1 MYTDG
6 EFDLWVR
13 KIPWRRAWQPTSVF
27 SPGDSMD
34 RRAWWATAHS
44 ITELDT
50 AEATNHTQARSWVCG
65 DCFSWQ
71 CTAPSPQLPAQNLSW
86 MWTINICE
94 HNRSHSSLLFEVSQ
108 CCIEFQELLF
118 HLPKCHV
125 FLSFCLM
132 TVRIS
137 NGKAAMQRI
146 YYFFP
151 IGTFKTVEIIHL
163 HSTQQMKNTRI
174 IIRVY
179 SLCLSQ

>member
-1 MYTDG
+1 
-6 EFDLWVR
+6 
-13 KIPWRRAWQPTSVF
+13 
-27 SPGDSMD
+27 
-34 RRAWWATAHS
+34 
-44 ITELDT
+44 
-50 AEATNHTQARSWVCG
+50 
-65 DCFSWQ
+65 
-71 CTAPSPQLPAQNLSW
+71 

-94 HNRSHSSLLFEVSQ
+94 YNRSHSSLQFEVSQ
-108 CCIEFQELLF
+108 CCIEFQQLLF

-179 SLCLSQ
+179 SLCLSQQPKLLKLNQENRSHFQYNMSSEPNLVILDKLPN